1 MDEAEVTKICRSC
14 GEDLRHKKRRK
25 SRDGTY
31 LCPNCI
37 RAENR
42 WDRRLLA
49 TVAHKRTQRFAFYVV
64 LAVLAGVIF
73 WSILDVMSEA
83 NSGPP

>member
-25 SRDGTY
+25 DRDGTY

-37 RAENR
+37 RAANR

-49 TVAHKRTQRFAFYVV
+49 ALTDKKTQRLALYVV

-73 WSILDVMSEA
+73 WSILDVINQAGSP
-83 NSGPP
+83 SP